1 MKIRLISVG
10 TKMPSWVAEGT
21 AEYAKRI
28 KRELGFSL
36 EEIPLAK
43 RSKSQTLEQSMM
55 KEGDSML
62 ARIGSDDL
70 VVALDVKGQA
80 LSTADLA
87 ARLKHFK
94 QEGRNVSLLIGGP
107 DGLDPRCLQR
117 SNEKWSLSAL
127 TMPHPLVRIL
137 ITEQL
142 YRAHSLLQGHPY
154 HRE

>member
-10 TKMPSWVAEGT
+10 TKMPSWVAEGA

-43 RSKSQTLEQSMM
+43 RSKSQTLEQSMA
-55 KEGDSML
+55 KEGDAML
-62 ARIGSDDL
+62 ARIGNNE
-70 VVALDVKGQA
+70 VVIALDVKGKA
-80 LSTADLA
+80 LSTAELA
-87 ARLKHFK
+87 SRLKHFK
-94 QEGRNVSLLIGGP
+94 DEGQNICLLIGGP

-117 SNEKWSLSAL
+117 SDEKWSMSAL

-142 YRAHSLLQGHPY
+142 YRANSLLQGHPY